1 MEPPSTAMTLNPG
14 RQFHRFE
21 KLPAELQ
28 FIIWGHATQNL
39 EPRIVKVGLKCE
51 TAYNTNATYVA
62 KYPIPA
68 LLHTCSDS
76 RVIALKTYKPYFA
89 KILQGPIYFHPEK
102 DTLFVDGEYFMHPYD
117 IEPLLREAKNIRF
130 LAVRI
135 LYPCVL
141 SLSFY
146 IPHLENLKELIMEWP
161 EHDQYITRNFVKVQF
176 YHTWMYAREVE
187 EGDKEAGEEEV
198 EEEEIE
204 EEDAEEEDAEGE
216 QEEGKFLE
224 PFTITLLTDI
234 EFARKFG
241 VPFQI
246 IPQREKV
253 SGI

>member
-1 MEPPSTAMTLNPG
+1 
-14 RQFHRFE
+14 
-21 KLPAELQ
+21 
-28 FIIWGHATQNL
+28 
-39 EPRIVKVGLKCE
+39 
-51 TAYNTNATYVA
+51 
-62 KYPIPA
+62 
-68 LLHTCSDS
+68 
-76 RVIALKTYKPYFA
+76 
-89 KILQGPIYFHPEK
+89 
-102 DTLFVDGEYFMHPYD
+102 MHPYD